1 MNDKTRSDSL
11 SMTLPDGRQL
21 GFAEFGSPDGTPILY
36 FPRAVTQY
44 QAQ

>member
-1 MNDKTRSDSL
+1 MNNKTRSDRL

-21 GFAEFGSPDGTPILY
+21 GFAEFGSPDGMPTFY
-36 FPRAVTQY
+36 FHRTVTQY